1 MGHLN
6 DPCHLHCAVSC
17 PHHKLWCTWWQDSR
31 YLLEVGLGV
40 PEPDAV
46 DECSQSSTLLQ
57 SAPVVAPEVLG
68 QLLGGGGG
76 GDGEGWSGVGE
87 RRVVWAGGVGS
98 VVWCGRES
106 EQGRSVLWE
115 S

>member
-1 MGHLN
+1 MTHGI
-6 DPCHLHCAVSC
+6 CTVQSRV

-76 GDGEGWSGVGE
+76 VMGRGE
-87 RRVVWAGGVGS
+87 
-98 VVWCGRES
+98 WCGRVE
-106 EQGRSVLWE
+106 GGLVWE
-115 S
+115 GGG